1 MCKDYYKILD
11 IERNASSEEVKKAY
25 KRMARRYHPDKNDHP
40 QAEEQFKEVAA
51 AYEILSDKE
60 KREIYD
66 KFGEKGL
73 RGGVKPPNNALPSS
87 DMLLF
92 MCAIGGVVIF
102 AFAAYKI
109 FQLFTRKK
117 DATPRTSI
125 HRPRSSSRRGL
136 PPTRSC
142 LTRRSARS
150 TTNSVRRA

>member
-11 IERNASSEEVKKAY
+11 IERNASSEEVKKAF
-25 KRMARRYHPDKNDHP
+25 KRRYHPDKNDHP

-51 AYEILSDKE
+51 AYEILFDKE

-92 MCAIGGVVIF
+92 MCAIGGVVTF

-109 FQLFTRKK
+109 FQLFTHKK
-117 DATPRTSI
+117 DPTPNNNRLKS
-125 HRPRSSSRRGL
+125 HPELQQG
-136 PPTRSC
+136 
-142 LTRRSARS
+142 
-150 TTNSVRRA
+150 